1 MLRKIL
7 SLVLIVLAAW
17 VVSGVA
23 MAASDDAPVVVIDIK
38 NPLDQRLLDF
48 VADTLRSTDAH
59 LFILQVDSPGIS
71 SGDPSELYAAMGE
84 VQAPVVVWVGDR
96 PAVAYGGVATM
107 LNVADVG
114 AAAPNTTIGYLEPV
128 VVRDHVDSPELRP
141 GHGDP
146 EAAAVAAA
154 TMRSDAVTV
163 DREIPGFVDLV
174 VPTVGQ
180 LIVGLDGTEIA
191 KADEVLTIDTAR
203 VEANA
208 DGDEVTVP
216 SRVVQFLKPGLW
228 DRFLRLSSRPES
240 AFFFLAIGIVAAV
253 FEFYAAG
260 VGITA
265 AVSVLALFLAGYG
278 MATLPMRWLAVAAV
292 LAGFMLQTWAFQ
304 RGRWGWRSIVGTVL
318 ILAGGFT
325 FTDARPQFGPSWWV
339 VLLVVAGV
347 IAFYAVALPTIVR
360 SRFSTDT
367 IGRDHLVGSLG
378 SAESDFD
385 PDGVVVVEGARW
397 RAHSHREA
405 GIRAGDDVEVLE
417 VKGIVLEVG
426 PVSTSARE

>member
-1 MLRKIL
+1 VLRKTL
-7 SLVLIVLAAW
+7 SFLLIALAAW
-17 VVSGVA
+17 AASGVA
-23 MAASDDAPVVVIDIK
+23 TAASDDVVVIDIK

-48 VADTLRSTDAH
+48 IADTLRSTEAH

-84 VQAPVVVWVGDR
+84 VQTPVVVWVGDR
-96 PAVAYGGVATM
+96 PAVAYGGVATL

-114 AAAPNTTIGYLEPV
+114 AAAPNTMIGYLEPA
-128 VVRDHVDSPELRP
+128 VVRDDAASPELRP

-154 TMRSDAVTV
+154 AMRVDAVTV
-163 DREIPGFVDLV
+163 DGEVPGFVDFV

-191 KADEVLTIDTAR
+191 KAGEVLTIETAR

-208 DGDEVTVP
+208 DGDEVAVP
-216 SRVVQFLKPGLW
+216 SRVVRFLKPGLW
-228 DRFLRLSSRPES
+228 DRFLRLASRPES

-278 MATLPMRWLAVAAV
+278 MATLPMRWSAVAVV
-292 LAGFMLQTWAFQ
+292 LVGFILQTWDFQ

-339 VLLVVAGV
+339 VLLVVVGV

-405 GIRAGDDVEVLE
+405 GIRAGDDIEVLE

-426 PVSTSARE
+426 PAPTSARE